1 MAIYEVVGEN
11 NMLVRKRKEKL
22 SKKKKISERT
32 DSEETLQSV
41 RSWIRKIEQT
51 TTSVSSRLSAVEK
64 RLSGRMS
71 ESDGLKTIGIEGP
84 IETLFLNMKRKN
96 TPELARVLDSEMTFL
111 HNELTKQQQETS
123 TIKEQLE
130 TLEKTHTTMTTE
142 FQGMRTAMTD
152 LHTTMELQINQIGR
166 REAFVMH
173 LGSLELPIEFT
184 GIIGGL
190 LAFLIAILVLI
201 DQKEILLSPL
211 FLVPVGI
218 LLIGFALVKMIRN
231 RSHRSLHPFL
241 PMPID
246 TPSAQL
252 DLASLE
258 RKEG

>member
-1 MAIYEVVGEN
+1 
-11 NMLVRKRKEKL
+11 MLVRKRKEKTR
-22 SKKKKISERT
+22 KKKGINEGS
-32 DSEETLQSV
+32 DSEENLQSV

-71 ESDGLKTIGIEGP
+71 VSDGLKTIGIEGP
-84 IETLFLNMKRKN
+84 VETLFLHVKKKD
-96 TPELARVLDSEMTFL
+96 TAEVARVLDSELTLL
-111 HNELTKQQQETS
+111 HNELAKQQQETCNL
-123 TIKEQLE
+123 KEQLGE
-130 TLEKTHTTMTTE
+130 IEKKNTTMTTE
-142 FQGMRTAMTD
+142 LQVMHSTIAD
-152 LHTTMELQINQIGR
+152 LSTTVELQRNQKER
-166 REAFVMH
+166 HEPFVMH
-173 LGSLELPIEFT
+173 LGSLEVPVEFT

-211 FLVPVGI
+211 FLVPVGL

-231 RSHRSLHPFL
+231 RSRRSRHRFL

-246 TPSAQL
+246 APSAQL
-252 DLASLE
+252 DLALLE